1 MLGLDGSCGTDR
13 LWGPD
18 RVCGPDSQCGT
29 GRTVGPNRQC
39 GTGWSVQLGCEV
51 AEVSKTLMVQPFQ
64 NPGNPA
70 LGLQEMS
77 ADVPGHLLL
86 WKLLG

>member
-18 RVCGPDSQCGT
+18 RVCGPDGQCGA
-29 GRTVGPNRQC
+29 GRPVWTRG
-39 GTGWSVQLGCEV
+39 SVQLGCEV